1 MNETTYNV
9 RVYKTE
15 IYRGKKVTTYYV
27 RWKVD
32 GQEWREPFR
41 HSGQADSF
49 RSKLVTAAKD
59 GEAFSITTGRPLAWE
74 RDEPKEPSISW
85 YTLALDY
92 TAAKWP
98 YAAPNHRR
106 SIAEAL
112 IDATEAMFSADSP
125 YPRAEIR
132 RALSLWA
139 FSARLRGDNR
149 AARRHRPRY
158 PMAGIRNHPYG
169 RTRRAGHRRRPR
181 PRHSRPHQQE
191 AERATGRRK
200 YRQP

>member
-59 GEAFSITTGRPLAWE
+59 GEAFSIATGRPLAWE
-74 RDEPKEPSISW
+74 RDQPKEPSISW

-112 IDATEAMFSADSP
+112 IDATEAMFSTGSP

-139 FSARLRGDNR
+139 FSGVHSRGLG
-149 AARRHRPRY
+149 A
-158 PMAGIRNHPYG
+158 
-169 RTRRAGHRRRPR
+169 TRRCAAVVELLARVEHACGSCRM
-181 PRHSRPHQQE
+181 SRGL
-191 AERATGRRK
+191 AASRVTWSRGCGL
-200 YRQP
+200 